1 MYAVTIKTG
10 LDNVVLG
17 GRGPFTAGDV
27 VLLTDQE
34 YAAIRPGA
42 HAMLFEDTPAGVD
55 TTTGTGYP
63 T

>member
-17 GRGPFTAGDV
+17 GRGPFAAGDV

-34 YAAIRPGA
+34 YAAIRPDA

-55 TTTGTGYP
+55 TTTGAGYP